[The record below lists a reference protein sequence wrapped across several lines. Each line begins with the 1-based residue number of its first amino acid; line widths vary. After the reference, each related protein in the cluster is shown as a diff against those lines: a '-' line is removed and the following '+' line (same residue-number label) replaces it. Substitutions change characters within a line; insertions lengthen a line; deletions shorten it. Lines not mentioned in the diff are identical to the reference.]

1 MFMTDSRF
9 SLIMGFQM
17 SMKWKAAIYRHKIL
31 RCREWFFDEQ
41 HAIDR
46 AHTCVQTRACHISIQ
61 MFNVRAC
68 KKKCKTNN
76 LKSLI
81 THDLQ
86 SKQGSSFGKLIEFVC
101 DKESTVE
108 CLPRS
113 WSVTTPS
120 RKFKP
125 KQTFGNMYNSSTIS
139 KRHLTLMSKCT

>member
-1 MFMTDSRF
+1 MFMIESWF
-9 SLIMGFQM
+9 SLIMSFQM

-46 AHTCVQTRACHISIQ
+46 THVYRQEHVIFQYKCSMFERA
-61 MFNVRAC
+61 
-68 KKKCKTNN
+68 KKCKTNN